1 MSELEFKKVVGLL
14 AGDRA
19 SLLPKLREEF
29 PQYQF
34 HNIPADDLRTK
45 PATQPRSAV
54 LGILD
59 ESGRVRP
66 EYIEPMKELLIRP
79 NQAL

>member
-1 MSELEFKKVVGLL
+1 LSELEFKKVVGLL

-54 LGILD
+54 SGILD

-66 EYIEPMKELLIRP
+66 EYIEPMKELLIRL